1 MVDANG
7 VWGEFVPVLI
17 PAAGA
22 PAGALRS
29 GDVPDYD
36 YDPDE
41 DEDDGGI
48 FDLKKLQVCY
58 TWGGGWRGGTC
69 TSNGTLSYG
78 KGVDAGVGRG
88 QCRVTCRLSL
98 HRQLVSQTCLPRA

>member
-1 MVDANG
+1 MSDGNANSINPLG
-7 VWGEFVPVLI
+7 MLKKPLRITLLKACLYACVLV

-22 PAGALRS
+22 PAAALRS

-48 FDLKKLQVCY
+48 FDLKKLQVGVSTHVY
-58 TWGGGWRGGTC
+58 VGVGPRGGD
-69 TSNGTLSYG
+69 G
-78 KGVDAGVGRG
+78 GVGG
-88 QCRVTCRLSL
+88 CCLGS
-98 HRQLVSQTCLPRA
+98 RQNARDRIRAT